1 MTAGLEVEAAV
12 AEALAE
18 GRAVVALETTLIAHG
33 LPPPLNL
40 ETALEAEAAVRKA
53 GAVPASIGILD
64 GKVRVGLSGAQLE
77 RFAGQSGIV
86 KVSSR
91 DIAAVAAR
99 GGDGATTVA
108 ATLVVAAKAGIAV
121 FATGGIGGVHRG
133 GESSLDVSADL
144 YELARRPVAVVAAG
158 AKAILDLPRTLELL
172 ESLGVPVVG
181 YGTDELPA
189 FYARASGLRLEAR
202 VDSPQ
207 AAAKLMRS
215 HWNLGM
221 PSGLLL
227 ANPPPAE
234 TALEAKEAEAL
245 IAGALEAAAAAGI
258 AGKDTTPYLLQRVA
272 ESSSGRT
279 LAANRALIVHNARVA
294 GAIASAYAAQ
304 P

>member
-40 ETALEAEAAVRKA
+40 ETALEAEAAVREA

-99 GGDGATTVA
+99 GSDGATTVA

-181 YGTDELPA
+181 YSTDELPA

-234 TALEAKEAEAL
+234 TALEATEAEAL

>member
-40 ETALEAEAAVRKA
+40 ETALEAEAAVREA

-91 DIAAVAAR
+91 DIAAVVAR

-234 TALEAKEAEAL
+234 TALEATEAEAL